1 MYLFL
6 PIAASRLWH
15 VTGEFA
21 DGCHIHQGRHEHHLG
36 GRGEWIYVDLGVVTT
51 VHLGRVV
58 HYTYT
63 SHSSTLTVSF
73 ICIYRYPF
81 AKCRNGNAR
90 SLLLTV
96 AVTIRRKSRLNGKS
110 PHNYSISSG
119 SVVGLAFRGF
129 SRCVKGDR
137 VQVEAEG
144 LRNRT
149 VFRVNIFQ
157 SVTHGYA

>member
-1 MYLFL
+1 MLLVNLRMDATY
-6 PIAASRLWH
+6 IKEGMNITWVAEVS
-15 VTGEFA
+15 EFMLTLVLSQQS
-21 DGCHIHQGRHEHHLG
+21 I
-36 GRGEWIYVDLGVVTT
+36 
-51 VHLGRVV
+51 LGRVV